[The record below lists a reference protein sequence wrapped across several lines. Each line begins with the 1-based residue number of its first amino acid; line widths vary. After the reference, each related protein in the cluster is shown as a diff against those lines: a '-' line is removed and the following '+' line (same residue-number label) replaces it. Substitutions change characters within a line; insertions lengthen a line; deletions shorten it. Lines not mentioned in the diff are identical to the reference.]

1 MNGEWV
7 PHFTSIIIWTL
18 QLGLFLL
25 GNAAPISD
33 PWIAIMD
40 HSIDI
45 GVKKVLVVLRVSLA
59 ALQRRGSAISLEDCE
74 CIGLRVHEKSN
85 GDIVAEDLAEIF
97 KKAGVP
103 SAIIKDGGGDLAS
116 GVDIWKTQ
124 NKQEQV
130 EVIEDI
136 GHIVANAIKGQYA
149 KAKLFKLFL
158 AIVNRCSRQL
168 RQTNLA
174 FLIPPKLRSKGR
186 YQGISTFAKWAL
198 KILELF
204 NETTQN
210 QEFKKLRISLLG
222 LAKLK
227 GTIIAFAQTVLISSK
242 IMESLKQEG
251 LNNKTYNES
260 MALAEGFSER
270 SPVKQK
276 IVAWLNTHIQ
286 VQSRL
291 GMNDAPLL
299 VSSDII
305 ESLFGK
311 FKNIQSR
318 GSMIDMNRSVL
329 LIPALCGKIKQ
340 NMTDGSLEKANT
352 RELANWDAENIP
364 NTQNRRRR
372 EFLNGRYLNGVLKT
386 GDLHSETG

>member
-1 MNGEWV
+1 
-7 PHFTSIIIWTL
+7 
-18 QLGLFLL
+18 
-25 GNAAPISD
+25 
-33 PWIAIMD
+33 MD

-45 GVKKVLVVLRVSLA
+45 GIKKVLVVLRVSLV

-85 GDIVAEDLAEIF
+85 GDIVAQDLTEIF
-97 KKAGVP
+97 KKSGVP

-116 GVDIWKTQ
+116 GVDKWKNQ

-198 KILELF
+198 KIIELF

-210 QEFKKLRISLLG
+210 HEFKKLRISLLG
-222 LAKLK
+222 LSKLK
-227 GTIIAFAQTVLISSK
+227 NTIISFAQTVLISSQ
-242 IMESLKQEG
+242 IMEILKTEG
-251 LNNKTYNES
+251 LNIKTYNES
-260 MALAEGFSER
+260 MALTEGFSER

-276 IVAWLNTHIQ
+276 LISWLSTHIQ
-286 VQSRL
+286 VRSRL
-291 GMNDAPLL
+291 GMNEAPLL

-311 FKNIQSR
+311 FKHIQSR
-318 GSMIDMNRSVL
+318 GSMMDMNRSVL
-329 LIPALCGKIKQ
+329 LLPALCGKPKQ
-340 NMTDGSLEKANT
+340 HGSNSSLEKANT

-364 NTQNRRRR
+364 LTQNRRRR
-372 EFLNGRYLNGVLKT
+372 NFLNGNYLDKVPKT
-386 GDLHSETG
+386 GELLSKTG